1 MEITVRSF
9 WTLMHGL
16 GFGVLYLLA
25 FSGVLVGLYHF
36 TTSTNPSESSPGRER
51 FWKFYLITMVVL
63 AWGAV
68 LTGTYVIFPWY
79 RAVPPPG
86 TVDLSMYPQHLLLS
100 SPTTS
105 GWHSFGMEWKKR
117 IAWFVP
123 ISITMVAYVFIKYG
137 RELRNQRQLRTAVL
151 SFALVSFVAAGIAA
165 SFGWMIDSK
174 APIQGGHTIQLS
186 RGAER

>member
-68 LTGTYVIFPWY
+68 LTDTYVIFPWY

-86 TVDLSMYPQHLLLS
+86 TVDLSMYPQHLLMS

-105 GWHSFGMEWKKR
+105 GWHSFGMEWKK
-117 IAWFVP
+117 
-123 ISITMVAYVFIKYG
+123 
-137 RELRNQRQLRTAVL
+137 
-151 SFALVSFVAAGIAA
+151 
-165 SFGWMIDSK
+165 
-174 APIQGGHTIQLS
+174 
-186 RGAER
+186 